1 MKTGVIIY
9 VLEKNEQKF
18 TEDNLWKLS
27 NNLNLKADKIEVVMS
42 GDNKFDIM
50 DAWWK
55 LTTKGMNKIVCVLT
69 EMTNDTQLQLT
80 GKELRLCG

>member
-55 LTTKGMNKIVCVLT
+55 LTTKGMNKIVCVLA

>member
-1 MKTGVIIY
+1 MKTGVIVY
-9 VLEKNEQKF
+9 VLGKNEYKF

-55 LTTKGMNKIVCVLT
+55 LTAKGMNEIVCVLA
-69 EMTNDTQLQLT
+69 EMTNDTQLRLT

>member
-1 MKTGVIIY
+1 MRTGIIVY
-9 VLEKNEQKF
+9 VLEKNEYKF
-18 TEDNLWKLS
+18 TEVSLRKLS

-55 LTTKGMNKIVCVLT
+55 LTTKGMNKIVCVLA
-69 EMTNDTQLQLT
+69 EMTNDTQLRFT